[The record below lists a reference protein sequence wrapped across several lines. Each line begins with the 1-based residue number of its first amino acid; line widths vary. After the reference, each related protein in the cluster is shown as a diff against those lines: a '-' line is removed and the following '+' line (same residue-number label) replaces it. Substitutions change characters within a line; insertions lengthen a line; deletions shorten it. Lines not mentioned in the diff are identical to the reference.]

1 MNSLLTLIC
10 SESHA
15 SWPGGPDANSLCCKS
30 FTWTVGQFVTSHKS
44 ASKGVESCKANKD
57 CACACNHE
65 CVCATACLQPPAD
78 KPHQTKEKGGPISPQ
93 GGGMNSPFSL
103 SCSAGHG
110 VGCCMYGVGGGG
122 GGRAGSGMA
131 GVLTLSGEGCLGV
144 LCSAVPDGGPHAV
157 SLKHVESMLCRT
169 HCCITT
175 PQQCL
180 LMPLMFCSNK
190 RLQQLQQQQREQK
203 KSRRQCDPS
212 AEPLLG
218 RCVPELPAPPATLR
232 SLSTILPILDTKV
245 WNQVTNACLTTA
257 FCQGAFCQG
266 PYCRGPDAAAV
277 PGLSILSK
285 GFHTKGGGFGKGR
298 GEQGGSSSLGW

>member
-1 MNSLLTLIC
+1 
-10 SESHA
+10 
-15 SWPGGPDANSLCCKS
+15 
-30 FTWTVGQFVTSHKS
+30 
-44 ASKGVESCKANKD
+44 
-57 CACACNHE
+57 
-65 CVCATACLQPPAD
+65 
-78 KPHQTKEKGGPISPQ
+78 
-93 GGGMNSPFSL
+93 
-103 SCSAGHG
+103 
-110 VGCCMYGVGGGG
+110 
-122 GGRAGSGMA
+122 MA

-180 LMPLMFCSNK
+180 RMPLMFCSNK

-245 WNQVTNACLTTA
+245 WNQVTNALSTA
-257 FCQGAFCQG
+257 FCQGC
-266 PYCRGPDAAAV
+266 V
-277 PGLSILSK
+277 VWGLMLLLRLVCLSGAKASIARV
-285 GFHTKGGGFGKGR
+285 GAGGI
-298 GEQGGSSSLGW
+298 SSVGW